1 MNVEINEAASDL
13 FKILLDGELHSCEET
28 IEEAE
33 QIAASIPEEGTRA
46 MKNQGDLGENQ
57 PLEDL

>member
-1 MNVEINEAASDL
+1 VASDL
-13 FKILLDGELHSCEET
+13 FEILLDGELHSCEET
-28 IEEAE
+28 IEEAD